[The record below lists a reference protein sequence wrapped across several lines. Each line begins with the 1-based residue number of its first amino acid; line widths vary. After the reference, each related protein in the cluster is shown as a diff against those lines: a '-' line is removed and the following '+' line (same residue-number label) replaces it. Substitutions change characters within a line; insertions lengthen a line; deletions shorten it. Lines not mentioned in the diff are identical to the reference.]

1 MTLTNILSCEGI
13 TKTFRDGLRAVDD
26 VSLSVRHGE
35 CLGLVGESGS
45 GKSTL
50 SRCLLGL
57 EHMDEGTIR
66 FRDVELT
73 SLKQR
78 QRRLAQRDIQMVF
91 QNPSSSFNS
100 RLRMRD
106 SLLEPVHCFP
116 ERAAEIMNR
125 RGGTVNDYARHL
137 MAMVELDDSLLER
150 YPAELSGGQKQRV
163 AIARALSTE
172 PSLIILDEPTASLDV
187 SVQATVLN
195 LLKDLQESLQVSYL
209 FISHDLAAV
218 HFMADRMMVMRN
230 GLVLETFDSSEV
242 QANNRDPYTKELV
255 SLFIL

>member
-1 MTLTNILSCEGI
+1 MTTDSILSCEGI
-13 TKTFRDGLRAVDD
+13 TKTFRDGNRAVDG
-26 VSLSVRHGE
+26 VSLSVRRGE

-57 EHMDEGTIR
+57 EQMDAGSID
-66 FRDVELT
+66 FGGLELT
-73 SLKQR
+73 SLS
-78 QRRLAQRDIQMVF
+78 RRRRRKAQREMQMVF

-100 RLRMRD
+100 RLRIRD
-106 SLLEPVHCFP
+106 SLLEPLHCYP
-116 ERAAEIMNR
+116 ERAAEIIDR
-125 RGGTVNDYARHL
+125 RGGTLTDYAAEL
-137 MAMVELDDSLLER
+137 MGIVDLDAALLGR
-150 YPAELSGGQKQRV
+150 YPADLSGGQKQRV

-195 LLKDLQESLQVSYL
+195 LLKDLQDSKRVSYL

-218 HFMADRMMVMRN
+218 YFMADRMTVMRD
-230 GLVLETFDSSEV
+230 GHLLETFDSAQLQEV
-242 QANNRDPYTKELV
+242 DRDPYTKQLV
-255 SLFIL
+255 SLFSI